1 MEPYP
6 HRYKVLAAGEADGV
20 TRISAPGLPTLE
32 TAPPRQYGGPGDR
45 WSPECLLV
53 GAAADCFLL
62 TFRAVATASSFVWR
76 ELRCEAEGILDHVD
90 HASCFTQLNL
100 SVRLVIPSGRDAE
113 RAQRL
118 LEKAEK
124 TCLVTNSL
132 SAEVSL
138 TCVVEPE
145 L

>member
-6 HRYKVLAAGEADGV
+6 YRYKVEATGAANGV
-20 TRISAPGLPTLE
+20 TRISSTGLPTLE
-32 TAPPRQYGGPGDR
+32 TAAPRQYGGPGNQ

-53 GAAADCFLL
+53 GAAADCFVL
-62 TFRAVATASSFVWR
+62 TFRAVATASAFAWR
-76 ELRCEAEGILDHVD
+76 DLRCEVEGVLDRIEHVTR
-90 HASCFTQLNL
+90 FTQLSL
-100 SVRLVIPSGRDAE
+100 AVRLVIPSGGDAE

-132 SAEVSL
+132 SAAVNM
-138 TCVVEPE
+138 TCVVESEP
-145 L
+145 